1 MSSEIWVAVLSF
13 FGTIAGSAGG
23 ILTSARLVNYR
34 IGQLEKKVDR
44 HNHFAERIPLL
55 EERIRV
61 LSEKTERTERKDGYE

>member
-1 MSSEIWVAVLSF
+1 MSFL
-13 FGTIAGSAGG
+13 GTLAGSAGG

-61 LSEKTERTERKDGYE
+61 LSEKTERTERKEEYE